1 MAYIPFP
8 GDHHATSPHINSKTA
23 TVDWHWIDHTGQRC
37 MATEKVLYVD
47 PPSYTGYFETSF
59 IACTHPEGKSW
70 ESLFIPTDKNGTHGI
85 SITWWNRKKGL
96 RGQINVKAC
105 SQAEF
110 YDTVASKAVYKGYEV
125 VSFVGRENGLN
136 RRHAFVSDLHARG
149 ESVMPALAWGNTAS
163 IPVSGVKAG
172 QGMAETMVVETRPI
186 AQFFLKLLMNGHADE
201 VLREGI
207 EATKHQ
213 GILAADLASG
223 FFQRINDFLDG
234 HRKDLADGKT
244 DSLST
249 VSPKA
254 KPAPVAKEEL
264 YSGWGVFG

>member
-8 GDHHATSPHINSKTA
+8 GDHHATSPHIGSKTA

-37 MATEKVLYVD
+37 MATEKALYVD
-47 PPSYTGYFETSF
+47 PLSYTGYFETSF

-105 SQAEF
+105 SQTEF

-149 ESVMPALAWGNTAS
+149 ESVSPALAWGNTAS
-163 IPVSGVKAG
+163 IPASGVQAG
-172 QGMAETMVVETRPI
+172 QSI
-186 AQFFLKLLMNGHADE
+186 AKAMIDSRTINHFFTKLLINGHADD

-207 EATKHQ
+207 EATRHQ
-213 GILAADLASG
+213 GMFAHDLAGSL
-223 FFQRINDFLDG
+223 FHNINDFLDEYRTG
-234 HRKDLADGKT
+234 HEIDP
-244 DSLST
+244 
-249 VSPKA
+249 SPASHAVKA
-254 KPAPVAKEEL
+254 KPAPVAKEDL
-264 YSGWGVFG
+264 YTGWGVFG

>member
-1 MAYIPFP
+1 MAYLPFP
-8 GDHHATSPHINSKTA
+8 GDHHATSPHINTETA

-37 MATEKVLYVD
+37 VATEKVLYVE
-47 PPSYTGYFETSF
+47 PHSYTGYFETSF

-96 RGQINVKAC
+96 RGQVNVKAC
-105 SQAEF
+105 SQVEF

-149 ESVMPALAWGNTAS
+149 ESVSPALAWGNTGS
-163 IPVSGVKAG
+163 IPASGIQAG
-172 QGMAETMVVETRPI
+172 KSIAEAMIDSRTI
-186 AQFFLKLLMNGHADE
+186 SHFFTKLLMNGHADE

-207 EATKHQ
+207 EVTKHQ
-213 GILAADLASG
+213 GMFATDLAG
-223 FFQRINDFLDG
+223 GLFHNINSFLDEY
-234 HRKDLADGKT
+234 RDDLA
-244 DSLST
+244 
-249 VSPKA
+249 VSELDTYQAAKPKV

>member
-8 GDHHATSPHINSKTA
+8 GDNFASAHINNRTA

-37 MATEKVLYVD
+37 IATEKVEYVD
-47 PPSYTGYFETSF
+47 PTSYTGYFETSF

-96 RGQINVKAC
+96 RGQVNVKAC
-105 SQAEF
+105 SQVEF

-125 VSFVGRENGLN
+125 VSFVGRHTGLN
-136 RRHAFVSDLHARG
+136 RRHSFVSDLHTRG
-149 ESVMPALAWGNTAS
+149 ESVSPALAWGNTGS
-163 IPVSGVKAG
+163 IPASGVKAG
-172 QGMAETMVVETRPI
+172 QSMAETMIVETRPI
-186 AQFFLKLLMNGHADE
+186 AQFFIKLLMNGHSDH

-207 EATKHQ
+207 EVTKNQ
-213 GILAADLASG
+213 GVFASDLAG
-223 FFQRINDFLDG
+223 GLLHRIGASLDDY
-234 HRKDLADGKT
+234 REDLA
-244 DSLST
+244 
-249 VSPKA
+249 VSQLDDYQAAKQKA